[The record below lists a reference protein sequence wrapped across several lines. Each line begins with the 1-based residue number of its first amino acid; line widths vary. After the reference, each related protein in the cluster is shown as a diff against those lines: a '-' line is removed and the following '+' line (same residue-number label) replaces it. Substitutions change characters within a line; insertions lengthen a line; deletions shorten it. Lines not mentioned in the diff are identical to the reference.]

1 MKIKLGSAALAIATA
16 VVSSQAARRSL
27 VRQQEVRALRPPLC
41 RALISGFVMSLPV

>member
-1 MKIKLGSAALAIATA
+1 MGTVMKIKLSLAALAIATGKTG
-16 VVSSQAARRSL
+16 RSL